1 LSLCIRVPTLLL
13 SDIINTNTINKN
25 IRTTKN
31 NTKTNTEKDNTK
43 NNRIII
49 NKLYATIQ
57 SLKSEN
63 IKLRKYIRKL
73 KYHLSHIPQTRKTPK
88 KGKQKEKY

>member
-1 LSLCIRVPTLLL
+1 LSLCIRVSTPLPSNIT
-13 SDIINTNTINKN
+13 TNTINKD
-25 IRTTKN
+25 IRSTKD
-31 NTKTNTEKDNTK
+31 NTETNTK

-63 IKLRKYIRKL
+63 IRLRKYIRNL
-73 KYHLSHIPQTRKTPK
+73 KYRLRHIPQTRKTPK
-88 KGKQKEKY
+88 KRNRKRKY